1 MSNSGNPRLEP
12 QHASATDVTR
22 VPTLERRERF
32 ARKHPEIDIR
42 ARSENGRMRFRV
54 LEPGR
59 PGPTIWTD
67 ASEMLDDLEK
77 RYP

>member
-1 MSNSGNPRLEP
+1 MPNSGNPRLEP

-22 VPTLERRERF
+22 VPALERRERF

-42 ARSENGRMRFRV
+42 AKRENGSMLFHV
-54 LEPGR
+54 TEPGR
-59 PGPTIWTD
+59 PGPAIWTD